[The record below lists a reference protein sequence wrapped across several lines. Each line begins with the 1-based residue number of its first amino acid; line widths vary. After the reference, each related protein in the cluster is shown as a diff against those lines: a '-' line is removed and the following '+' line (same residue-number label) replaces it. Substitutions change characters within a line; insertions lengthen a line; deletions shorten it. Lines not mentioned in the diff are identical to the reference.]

1 MEESKYSPDNNL
13 LMLAKSL
20 SKLSTSSLVD
30 PMITIKE
37 RLVRNRHLI
46 DKLNKLRELL
56 SIADSSA
63 SEEVPEM

>member
-1 MEESKYSPDNNL
+1 
-13 LMLAKSL
+13 MLAKSL
-20 SKLSTSSLVD
+20 SKLSTSSSVD

-56 SIADSSA
+56 SIADSTA